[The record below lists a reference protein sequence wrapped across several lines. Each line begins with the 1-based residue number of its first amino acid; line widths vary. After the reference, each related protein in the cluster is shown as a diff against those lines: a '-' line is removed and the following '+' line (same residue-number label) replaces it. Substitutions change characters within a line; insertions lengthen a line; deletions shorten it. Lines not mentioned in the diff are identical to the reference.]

1 LSNVEQVLM
10 KCDLAIGERY
20 ADLVSDREAAERIF
34 GRIRAAHERTQAH
47 ILDITQQ
54 KILLESNPALG
65 ESLRARL
72 PYVAPLNHLQ
82 VDLMQRFRNGDPEP
96 RLRNSILMT
105 INGIAAGMR
114 NSG

>member
-1 LSNVEQVLM
+1 
-10 KCDLAIGERY
+10 
-20 ADLVSDREAAERIF
+20 
-34 GRIRAAHERTQAH
+34 
-47 ILDITQQ
+47 
-54 KILLESNPALG
+54 
-65 ESLRARL
+65 L